1 MVESTVKVSSNVS
14 RRNESTSVVVVSS
27 FCMKPSI
34 VTLKDCVAI
43 NVASALNV
51 SVVVSLT
58 MESTVNV
65 FGVTFLMNESI
76 VNVSVNVS
84 RR

>member
-14 RRNESTSVVVVSS
+14 RMNESTSVVVVSS
-27 FCMKPSI
+27 FCMNPSI

-43 NVASALNV
+43 NIASTLNV
-51 SVVVSLT
+51 LDTVNLS

-65 FGVTFLMNESI
+65 FGVTFLMNEST